1 MIRGILFDIDG
12 VLHVSLERIPGA
24 AQTLLALAEQGIPR
38 RYLTN
43 TTTASTS
50 FLGESL
56 RSIHLPI
63 ADDEILTAGSATA
76 EYIHRRWPNA
86 RCYLIA
92 KGTVDEDFRRLGV
105 ELVADNDEASAEVV
119 VVGGAEE
126 RLTYERMNRAYRM
139 LTNGAR
145 LVAMHRN
152 RHWRTSSGMRLD
164 SGPYVTALEEAAG
177 VRALT
182 IGKPSLPFFRQAL
195 RMLDVPPRQVVMVGD
210 DGKNDLAPAR
220 KLGMRT
226 VLVCTGKPV
235 TPDEEAHADLVLDSV
250 ADLPVVFD
258 DLFPA
263 D

>member
-1 MIRGILFDIDG
+1 MRGVLFDLEG

-24 AQTLLALAEQGIPR
+24 VDTLRALAARNIPR
-38 RYLTN
+38 RFVTN

-50 FLGESL
+50 VLGESL
-56 RSIHLPI
+56 RSIHFPI
-63 ADDEILTAGSATA
+63 QDDEILTAGSATA

-92 KGTVDEDFRRLGV
+92 KGAVDEDFRRLGID
-105 ELVADNDEASAEVV
+105 LVPDDDEATAEVV
-119 VVGGAEE
+119 VIGGAEE
-126 RLTYERMNRAYRM
+126 RLTYERMNRAYRL

-152 RHWRTSSGMRLD
+152 RHWRTSTGMRLD

-182 IGKPSLPFFRQAL
+182 IGKPSLPFFRQAV
-195 RMLDVPPRQVVMVGD
+195 RMLDLPPRQVVMVGD

-226 VLVCTGKPV
+226 VLVRTGKPV
-235 TPDEEAHADLVLDSV
+235 TLEDEAHADLVLDSV
-250 ADLPVVFD
+250 AALPDVFNG
-258 DLFPA
+258 LFPA